1 MPLQKIKWTQWTIA
15 LLLAFPIA
23 IGLIGTLLPAFQYF
37 PPLGQDTLS
46 LDPWHSLFEQ
56 GEFYASLKLTL
67 ITGIGAP
74 ILALWFSLSLL
85 AWGYQ
90 RPFFRKIET
99 LLSPILAIPHAA
111 IAIGLLFLL
120 SPSGWLVRLF
130 SPWLTGFDRPPN
142 WISVQDPY
150 GASLIF
156 ALVIKEMPYLLFV
169 MLGAMKSLQ
178 ASDTIKAC
186 QALGYRR
193 FTLWRK
199 VLIPQLYPIIRLPI
213 FIVIAFS
220 LTVVDL
226 ALIIGP
232 NTPSTLAVTLFRW
245 FNDPDLDRRLMAS
258 AGAVFLMLVI
268 ALVLGG
274 WELAHQIF
282 SQATRPERSNGKR
295 SGLSDNL
302 LRSGVILGLM
312 SLLSGFI
319 ALALLPIWSLAKR
332 WRFPDALP
340 AKWTWDNIDRATPL
354 LIELTSNTLLI
365 ALSATLLACFIAL
378 LMLETLRRSTHYS
391 TNKSSGYNKP
401 HLFDW
406 LIYVPILLPQI
417 GFLFGL
423 HVLLIYLN
431 LNGDLCAIIAL
442 HLMYVL
448 PYVYLTLKG
457 PYLAYEENYLQEAN
471 RLNRQTWRNYVR
483 IKLAMLKPALFTAFA
498 IGFSVSIAQYLPT
511 LIAGEG
517 RYSTLTTE
525 AVARAASG
533 DRKQVGSMALL
544 QAFFP
549 VMIFWMAQYI
559 PPRWTRWRLALKT
572 SLRRINPRRNKKC
585 SA

>member
-1 MPLQKIKWTQWTIA
+1 MPIKHAKWITGIIT
-15 LLLAFPIA
+15 LLLIFPIV
-23 IGLIGTLLPAFQYF
+23 IGLVGTLLPAFAYF
-37 PPLGQDTLS
+37 PPLGEYNLS
-46 LDPWHSLFEQ
+46 FTPWYNLFAQ

-67 ITGIGAP
+67 ITGIAAP
-74 ILALWFSLSLL
+74 LLALWFALSLL

-90 RPFFRKIET
+90 RPFFQKIEA

-142 WISVQDPY
+142 WITVQDPY
-150 GASLIF
+150 GVSLIL
-156 ALVIKEMPYLLFV
+156 ALVVKEMPYLLFV
-169 MLGAMKSLQ
+169 MLATMKS
-178 ASDTIKAC
+178 IKARESLQVG
-186 QALGYRR
+186 QALGYSR

-226 ALIIGP
+226 ALVIGP
-232 NTPSTLAVTLFRW
+232 NTPSTLAVTLLRW
-245 FNDPDLDRRLMAS
+245 FNDPDLSMRLMAS
-258 AGAVFLMLVI
+258 AGAISLMLVI
-268 ALVLGG
+268 VVVLAG
-274 WELAHQIF
+274 WEVAHLLF
-282 SQATRPERSNGKR
+282 SKLTRAERSNGKR
-295 SGLSDNL
+295 FGLTDSL
-302 LRSGVILGLM
+302 LRLGVVLGLLA
-312 SLLSGFI
+312 LLNAFV
-319 ALALLPIWSLAKR
+319 ALALLPIWSLTRR

-340 AKWTWDNIDRATPL
+340 SQWTWDNIDRATPL
-354 LIELTSNTLLI
+354 LIELTSNTLTI
-365 ALSATLLACFIAL
+365 ALIATLLACVISL
-378 LMLETLRRSTHYS
+378 VMLETKRRSHS
-391 TNKSSGYNKP
+391 TDYGKQ
-401 HLFDW
+401 HVFDW

-457 PYLAYEENYLQEAN
+457 PYLAYEEEYLLQAN
-471 RLNRQTWRNYVR
+471 RLNHRPWRNYVLVK
-483 IKLAMLKPALFTAFA
+483 IAMLKPAIFTAFA

-525 AVARAASG
+525 AVAQAASG
-533 DRKQVGSMALL
+533 DRKQVGSMAML

-549 VMIFWMAQYI
+549 IMVFWLAQFI
-559 PPRWTRWRLALKT
+559 PQRWTRWRLVLKNLF
-572 SLRRINPRRNKKC
+572 SRRNKSC
-585 SA
+585 SV

>member
-1 MPLQKIKWTQWTIA
+1 MPLKHAKWITGIIS
-15 LLLAFPIA
+15 LLLVFPIA
-23 IGLIGTLLPAFQYF
+23 IGLIGTLLPTFAYF
-37 PPLGQDTLS
+37 PPLGEYHLS
-46 LDPWHSLFEQ
+46 LSPWRDLFSQ

-67 ITGIGAP
+67 ITGIASP
-74 ILALWFSLSLL
+74 LLALWFALSLL
-85 AWGYQ
+85 TWGYQ
-90 RPFFRKIET
+90 RPFFRKIEA

-142 WISVQDPY
+142 WITVQDPY
-150 GASLIF
+150 GISLIL

-169 MLGAMKSLQ
+169 MLATMKSINARESLR
-178 ASDTIKAC
+178 IG
-186 QALGYRR
+186 QALGYSR

-213 FIVIAFS
+213 FIVVAFS

-226 ALIIGP
+226 ALVIGP
-232 NTPSTLAVTLFRW
+232 NTPSTLAVTLLRW
-245 FNDPDLDRRLMAS
+245 FNDPDLSMRLMAS
-258 AGAVFLMLVI
+258 AGAVTLMLVI
-268 ALVLGG
+268 VAVLAG
-274 WELAHQIF
+274 WELSHLLF
-282 SQATRPERSNGKR
+282 SRLTRAERSNGKR
-295 SGLSDNL
+295 FGFTDNL
-302 LRSGVILGLM
+302 LRIGVVLGLLT
-312 SLLSGFI
+312 LLNAFV
-319 ALALLPIWSLAKR
+319 ALALLPIWSLTKR

-340 AKWTWDNIDRATPL
+340 SQWTWDNIDRAMPL
-354 LIELTSNTLLI
+354 LMELTENTLIIAFIATLMACAISLVMLESKRHNMTTSNTN
-365 ALSATLLACFIAL
+365 
-378 LMLETLRRSTHYS
+378 RSHV
-391 TNKSSGYNKP
+391 
-401 HLFDW
+401 FDW

-457 PYLAYEENYLQEAN
+457 PYLAYNEEYLWQAN
-471 RLNRQTWRNYVR
+471 RLNNRPWRNYLSVK
-483 IKLAMLKPALFTAFA
+483 IAMLKPAIFTAFA

-525 AVARAASG
+525 AVAQAASG
-533 DRKQVGSMALL
+533 DRKQVGSMAML

-549 VMIFWMAQYI
+549 IMVFWLAQFI
-559 PPRWTRWRLALKT
+559 PPRWTKWRLALKKVFSKRNT
-572 SLRRINPRRNKKC
+572 SC
-585 SA
+585 SV

>member
-1 MPLQKIKWTQWTIA
+1 MPLKHIKWITGFITA
-15 LLLAFPIA
+15 LLILPIA
-23 IGLIGTLLPAFQYF
+23 IGLVGTLLPAFHYF
-37 PPLGQDTLS
+37 PPLGEYGFS
-46 LDPWHSLFEQ
+46 VSPWINVFSQ
-56 GEFYASLKLTL
+56 GEFYAGLKLTL

-74 ILALWFSLSLL
+74 ILALWLALSLL

-90 RPFFRKIET
+90 RPFFKKIEA

-130 SPWLTGFDRPPN
+130 SPWLTGFERPPN
-142 WISVQDPY
+142 WITVQDPY

-156 ALVIKEMPYLLFV
+156 ALIIKEMPYLLFV
-169 MLGAMKSLQ
+169 MLAAMKSIQ
-178 ASDTIKAC
+178 ARESIHAC
-186 QALGYRR
+186 QALGYSR

-213 FIVIAFS
+213 FIVVAFS

-226 ALIIGP
+226 ALVIGP

-245 FNDPDLDRRLMAS
+245 FNDPDLTMRYTAS
-258 AGAVFLMLVI
+258 AGAI
-268 ALVLGG
+268 ALMITIAMVLGG
-274 WELAHQIF
+274 WELAHRAF
-282 SQATRPERSNGKR
+282 SAATRCERSNGKR
-295 SGLSDNL
+295 RGASDTLLGAGIIIGLITLVSA
-302 LRSGVILGLM
+302 
-312 SLLSGFI
+312 FT
-319 ALALLPIWSLAKR
+319 ALILLPFWSLAKR
-332 WRFPDALP
+332 WRFPDTLP
-340 AKWTWDNIDRATPL
+340 SQWTWVNIERAAPL
-354 LIELTSNTLLI
+354 LMELSANTLII
-365 ALSATLLACFIAL
+365 ALFATVIACGISL
-378 LMLETLRRSTHYS
+378 LMLETKRHQQKSS
-391 TNKSSGYNKP
+391 TN
-401 HLFDW
+401 HEQQHAFDW

-457 PYLAYEENYLQEAN
+457 PYLAYNEDYLLQAN
-471 RLNRQTWRNYVR
+471 RLNHRPWRHYISV
-483 IKLAMLKPALFTAFA
+483 KLAMLKPALFTAFA
-498 IGFSVSIAQYLPT
+498 MGFSVSIAQYLPT

-525 AVARAASG
+525 AVAQAASG
-533 DRKQVGSMALL
+533 DRKQVGSMAML
-544 QAFFP
+544 QALFP
-549 VMIFWMAQYI
+549 VMVFWLAQII
-559 PPRWTRWRLALKT
+559 PSRWTTWRLATKKRIIKAFTKKDKT
-572 SLRRINPRRNKKC
+572 C

>member
-1 MPLQKIKWTQWTIA
+1 MPLKHAKWITGIIS
-15 LLLAFPIA
+15 LLLVLPIA
-23 IGLIGTLLPAFQYF
+23 IGLIGTLLPAFAYF
-37 PPLGQDTLS
+37 PPLGEYDLS
-46 LDPWHSLFEQ
+46 LSPWRDLFSQ
-56 GEFYASLKLTL
+56 GEFYASLTLTL
-67 ITGIGAP
+67 ITGIAAP
-74 ILALWFSLSLL
+74 LLALWFALSLL

-90 RPFFRKIET
+90 RPFFRKIEA

-120 SPSGWLVRLF
+120 SPSGWLVRIF

-142 WISVQDPY
+142 WITVQDPY
-150 GASLIF
+150 GMSLIL
-156 ALVIKEMPYLLFV
+156 ALVVKEMPYLLFV
-169 MLGAMKSLQ
+169 MLATMKS
-178 ASDTIKAC
+178 IKAQESLQVG
-186 QALGYRR
+186 QALGYSR

-226 ALIIGP
+226 ALVIGP
-232 NTPSTLAVTLFRW
+232 NTPSTLAVTLLRW
-245 FNDPDLDRRLMAS
+245 FNDPDLSMRLMAS
-258 AGAVFLMLVI
+258 AGAVTLMLVI
-268 ALVLGG
+268 VVVLAGG
-274 WELAHQIF
+274 ELSHLLF
-282 SQATRPERSNGKR
+282 SRLTRAERSNGKR
-295 SGLSDNL
+295 FGLTDSVLRLGVVLGIFAL
-302 LRSGVILGLM
+302 LNAFV
-312 SLLSGFI
+312 
-319 ALALLPIWSLAKR
+319 ALALLPIWSLTRR

-340 AKWTWDNIDRATPL
+340 SQWTWDNIDRATPL
-354 LIELTSNTLLI
+354 LMELTSNTLTI
-365 ALSATLLACFIAL
+365 ALVATLMACVISL
-378 LMLETLRRSTHYS
+378 VMLETKRHSHS
-391 TNKSSGYNKP
+391 ADHGKQ
-401 HLFDW
+401 HVFDW

-457 PYLAYEENYLQEAN
+457 PYLAYNEEYLWQAN
-471 RLNRQTWRNYVR
+471 RLNNRPWRNYLSVK
-483 IKLAMLKPALFTAFA
+483 IAMLKPAIFTAFA

-525 AVARAASG
+525 AVAQAASG
-533 DRKQVGSMALL
+533 DRKQVGSMAML

-549 VMIFWMAQYI
+549 IMVFWLAQFI
-559 PPRWTRWRLALKT
+559 PPRWTKWRLALKKVFSKRNT
-572 SLRRINPRRNKKC
+572 SC
-585 SA
+585 SV

>member
-1 MPLQKIKWTQWTIA
+1 MPLKHAKWITGIIT
-15 LLLAFPIA
+15 LLLIFPIV
-23 IGLIGTLLPAFQYF
+23 IGLVGTLLPAFAYF
-37 PPLGQDTLS
+37 PPLGEYSIS
-46 LDPWHSLFEQ
+46 LVPWRDLFAQ

-67 ITGIGAP
+67 ITGIAAP
-74 ILALWFSLSLL
+74 LFALWFALSLL

-90 RPFFRKIET
+90 RPFFSKVEAA
-99 LLSPILAIPHAA
+99 LSPILAIPHAA

-120 SPSGWLVRLF
+120 SPSGWLIRLF

-142 WISVQDPY
+142 WITVQDPY
-150 GASLIF
+150 GVSLIL

-169 MLGAMKSLQ
+169 MLATMRSIKARESLQ
-178 ASDTIKAC
+178 VG
-186 QALGYRR
+186 QALGYSR

-213 FIVIAFS
+213 FIVVAFS

-226 ALIIGP
+226 ALVIGP
-232 NTPSTLAVTLFRW
+232 NTPSTLAVTLLRW
-245 FNDPDLDRRLMAS
+245 FNDPDLSMRLMAS
-258 AGAVFLMLVI
+258 AGAISLMLIIV
-268 ALVLGG
+268 AVLAG
-274 WELAHQIF
+274 WELAHLLF
-282 SQATRPERSNGKR
+282 SKLTRAERSNGKR
-295 SGLSDNL
+295 FGLTDNL
-302 LRSGVILGLM
+302 LRLGVVLGLLA
-312 SLLSGFI
+312 LLNAFV
-319 ALALLPIWSLAKR
+319 ALALLPIWSLARR

-340 AKWTWDNIDRATPL
+340 SQWTWDNIDRATPL
-354 LIELTSNTLLI
+354 LIELTSNTLAI
-365 ALSATLLACFIAL
+365 ALIATLLACVISL
-378 LMLETLRRSTHYS
+378 VMLETKRRSHFTDYGKQHV
-391 TNKSSGYNKP
+391 
-401 HLFDW
+401 FDW

-457 PYLAYEENYLQEAN
+457 PYLAYEEEYLLQAN
-471 RLNRQTWRNYVR
+471 RLNHRPWRNYVLVK
-483 IKLAMLKPALFTAFA
+483 IAMLKPAIFTAFA

-525 AVARAASG
+525 AVAQAASG
-533 DRKQVGSMALL
+533 DRKQVGSMAML

-549 VMIFWMAQYI
+549 IMVFWLAQFI
-559 PPRWTRWRLALKT
+559 PQRWTRWRLVLKNLF
-572 SLRRINPRRNKKC
+572 SRRNKSC
-585 SA
+585 SV

>member
-1 MPLQKIKWTQWTIA
+1 MPLKHAKWITGIIS
-15 LLLAFPIA
+15 LLLVFPIA
-23 IGLIGTLLPAFQYF
+23 IGLIGTLLPAFAYF
-37 PPLGQDTLS
+37 PPLGEYDLS
-46 LDPWHSLFEQ
+46 FSPWRDLFTQ

-67 ITGIGAP
+67 VTGIAAP
-74 ILALWFSLSLL
+74 LLALWFALSLL

-90 RPFFRKIET
+90 RPFFRKVEA

-120 SPSGWLVRLF
+120 SPSGWLVRMF

-142 WISVQDPY
+142 WITVQDPY
-150 GASLIF
+150 GVSLIL

-169 MLGAMKSLQ
+169 MLATMKS
-178 ASDTIKAC
+178 IKARESLQVG
-186 QALGYRR
+186 QALGYSR

-226 ALIIGP
+226 ALVIGP
-232 NTPSTLAVTLFRW
+232 NTPSTLAVTLLRW
-245 FNDPDLDRRLMAS
+245 FNDPDLSMRLMAS
-258 AGAVFLMLVI
+258 AGAVTLMLVI
-268 ALVLGG
+268 VVVLAG
-274 WELAHQIF
+274 WELSHLLF
-282 SQATRPERSNGKR
+282 SRLTRAERSNGKR
-295 SGLSDNL
+295 FGLTDSVLKLGFFLGMFAL
-302 LRSGVILGLM
+302 LNAFV
-312 SLLSGFI
+312 
-319 ALALLPIWSLAKR
+319 ALALLPIWSLTRR

-340 AKWTWDNIDRATPL
+340 SQWTWDNIDRATPL
-354 LIELTSNTLLI
+354 LMELTSNTLTI
-365 ALSATLLACFIAL
+365 ALVATLMACTISL
-378 LMLETLRRSTHYS
+378 VMLETKRHNT
-391 TNKSSGYNKP
+391 TGANSSKP
-401 HLFDW
+401 HVFDW

-423 HVLLIYLN
+423 HVLLIYSN

-457 PYLAYEENYLQEAN
+457 PYLAYEEEYLLQAN
-471 RLNRQTWRNYVR
+471 RLNHCPWRNYFLVK
-483 IKLAMLKPALFTAFA
+483 IAMLKPAILTAFA

-525 AVARAASG
+525 AVAQAASG
-533 DRKQVGSMALL
+533 DRKQVGSMAML

-549 VMIFWMAQYI
+549 IMVFWLAQFI
-559 PPRWTRWRLALKT
+559 PPRWTRWRLVLKNLF
-572 SLRRINPRRNKKC
+572 SRRNTSC
-585 SA
+585 SV

>member
-1 MPLQKIKWTQWTIA
+1 MPLKHAKWITGIIS
-15 LLLAFPIA
+15 LLLVLPIA
-23 IGLIGTLLPAFQYF
+23 IGLIGTLLPAFAYF
-37 PPLGQDTLS
+37 PPLSEYDLS
-46 LDPWHSLFEQ
+46 LSPWRDLFSQ

-67 ITGIGAP
+67 ITGIAAP
-74 ILALWFSLSLL
+74 LLALWFALSLL

-90 RPFFRKIET
+90 RPFFRKIEA

-120 SPSGWLVRLF
+120 SPSGWLVRIF

-142 WISVQDPY
+142 WITVQDPY
-150 GASLIF
+150 GMSLIL
-156 ALVIKEMPYLLFV
+156 ALVVKEMPYLLFI
-169 MLGAMKSLQ
+169 MLATMKS
-178 ASDTIKAC
+178 IKAQESLQVG
-186 QALGYRR
+186 QALGYSR

-226 ALIIGP
+226 ALVIGP
-232 NTPSTLAVTLFRW
+232 NTPSTLAVTLLRW
-245 FNDPDLDRRLMAS
+245 FNDPDLSMRLMAS
-258 AGAVFLMLVI
+258 AGAVTLMLVI
-268 ALVLGG
+268 VVVLAG
-274 WELAHQIF
+274 WELSHLLF
-282 SQATRPERSNGKR
+282 SRLTRAERSNGKR
-295 SGLSDNL
+295 FGLTDSVLRLGVVLGIFAL
-302 LRSGVILGLM
+302 LNALV
-312 SLLSGFI
+312 
-319 ALALLPIWSLAKR
+319 ALALLPIWSLTRR

-340 AKWTWDNIDRATPL
+340 SQWTWDNIDRATPL
-354 LIELTSNTLLI
+354 LMELTSNTLTI
-365 ALSATLLACFIAL
+365 ALVATLMACVISL
-378 LMLETLRRSTHYS
+378 VMLETKRHSHS
-391 TNKSSGYNKP
+391 ADHGKQ
-401 HLFDW
+401 HVFDW

-457 PYLAYEENYLQEAN
+457 PYLAYNEEYLWQAN
-471 RLNRQTWRNYVR
+471 RLNNRPWRNYLSVK
-483 IKLAMLKPALFTAFA
+483 IAMLKPAIFTAFA

-525 AVARAASG
+525 AVAQAASG
-533 DRKQVGSMALL
+533 DRKQVGSMAML

-549 VMIFWMAQYI
+549 IMVFWLAQFI
-559 PPRWTRWRLALKT
+559 PPRWTKWRLALKKVFSKRNT
-572 SLRRINPRRNKKC
+572 SC
-585 SA
+585 SV

>member
-1 MPLQKIKWTQWTIA
+1 MPLKHAKWITGIIS
-15 LLLAFPIA
+15 LLLVLPIA
-23 IGLIGTLLPAFQYF
+23 IGLIGTLLPAFAYF
-37 PPLGQDTLS
+37 PPLGEYDLS
-46 LDPWHSLFEQ
+46 LSPWRDLFSQ
-56 GEFYASLKLTL
+56 GEFYASVKLTL
-67 ITGIGAP
+67 ITGIAAP
-74 ILALWFSLSLL
+74 LLALWFALSLL

-90 RPFFRKIET
+90 RPFFRKIEA

-120 SPSGWLVRLF
+120 SPSGWLVRIF

-142 WISVQDPY
+142 WITVQDPY
-150 GASLIF
+150 GMSLIL
-156 ALVIKEMPYLLFV
+156 ALVVKEMPYLLFV
-169 MLGAMKSLQ
+169 MLATMKS
-178 ASDTIKAC
+178 IKAQESLQVG
-186 QALGYRR
+186 QALGYSR

-226 ALIIGP
+226 ALVIGP
-232 NTPSTLAVTLFRW
+232 NTPSTLAVTLLRW
-245 FNDPDLDRRLMAS
+245 FNDPDLSMRLMAS
-258 AGAVFLMLVI
+258 AGAVTLMLVI
-268 ALVLGG
+268 VVVLAG
-274 WELAHQIF
+274 WELSHLLF
-282 SQATRPERSNGKR
+282 SRLTRAERSNGKR
-295 SGLSDNL
+295 FGLTDSVLRLGVVLGIFAL
-302 LRSGVILGLM
+302 LNAFV
-312 SLLSGFI
+312 
-319 ALALLPIWSLAKR
+319 ALALLPIWSLTRR

-340 AKWTWDNIDRATPL
+340 SQWTWDNIDRATPL
-354 LIELTSNTLLI
+354 LMELTSNTLTI
-365 ALSATLLACFIAL
+365 ALVATLMACVISL
-378 LMLETLRRSTHYS
+378 VMLETKRHSHS
-391 TNKSSGYNKP
+391 ADHGKQQV
-401 HLFDW
+401 FDW

-457 PYLAYEENYLQEAN
+457 PYLAYNEEYLWQAN
-471 RLNRQTWRNYVR
+471 RLNNRPWRNYLSVK
-483 IKLAMLKPALFTAFA
+483 IAMLKPAIFTAFA

-525 AVARAASG
+525 AVAQAASG
-533 DRKQVGSMALL
+533 DRKQVGSMAML

-549 VMIFWMAQYI
+549 IMVFWLAQFI
-559 PPRWTRWRLALKT
+559 PPRWTKWRLALKKVFSKRNT
-572 SLRRINPRRNKKC
+572 SC
-585 SA
+585 SV

>member
-1 MPLQKIKWTQWTIA
+1 MPLKHTTLITWLMA
-15 LLLAFPIA
+15 LLLILPIA
-23 IGLIGTLLPAFQYF
+23 VGLIGTLLPAFQYF
-37 PPLGQDTLS
+37 PPLGEHRMAFT
-46 LDPWHSLFEQ
+46 PWQNLFAQ

-67 ITGIGAP
+67 ITGIVAP
-74 ILALWFSLSLL
+74 VIALWLALSLL
-85 AWGYQ
+85 AWGYE
-90 RPFFRKIET
+90 RAFFKKFEA
-99 LLSPILAIPHAA
+99 LLSPLLAIPHAA

-150 GASLIF
+150 GLSLIF

-169 MLGAMKSLQ
+169 MLATMKSIQARESLQ
-178 ASDTIKAC
+178 VC
-186 QALGYRR
+186 QSLGYSRY
-193 FTLWRK
+193 TAWRK
-199 VLIPQLYPIIRLPI
+199 VLIPQLYPLIRLPI
-213 FIVIAFS
+213 FIVITFS

-226 ALIIGP
+226 ALVIGP

-245 FNDPDLDRRLMAS
+245 FNDPDLSMRFMAS
-258 AGAVFLMLVI
+258 AGAVFLMLSI

-274 WELAHQIF
+274 WEMAHYLLSKI
-282 SQATRPERSNGKR
+282 TRTERSNGKR
-295 SGLSDNL
+295 HGLTDAVL
-302 LRSGVILGLM
+302 AVGRILGLVT
-312 SLLSGFI
+312 LLSGFV
-319 ALALLPIWSLAKR
+319 ALLLLPVWSLAKR

-340 AKWTWDNIDRATPL
+340 SQWTFDNLERAAPL
-354 LIELTSNTLLI
+354 LITLTSNTLII
-365 ALSATLLACFIAL
+365 ALSATLIACLVSL
-378 LMLETLRRSTHYS
+378 LMLETKRLIAKG
-391 TNKSSGYNKP
+391 TNQRNNTRAQ
-401 HLFDW
+401 HHAFDW

-423 HVLLIYLN
+423 HVLLIYLD
-431 LNGDLCAIIAL
+431 LNGALSAIIAL

-457 PYLAYEENYLQEAN
+457 PYLAYEEEYLRQAN
-471 RLNRQTWRNYVR
+471 RLNHKPWRNYVL
-483 IKLAMLKPALFTAFA
+483 IKLAMLKPAIFTAFA

-525 AVARAASG
+525 AVTQAASG

-544 QAFFP
+544 QAAFP
-549 VMIFWMAQYI
+549 ILVFWLALTL
-559 PPRWTRWRLALKT
+559 PPRWTKWRLAMKMTLKRKT
-572 SLRRINPRRNKKC
+572 KC

>member
-1 MPLQKIKWTQWTIA
+1 MPLKHAKWITGIIS
-15 LLLAFPIA
+15 LLLVLPIA
-23 IGLIGTLLPAFQYF
+23 IGLIGTLLPAFAYF
-37 PPLGQDTLS
+37 PPLGEYDLS
-46 LDPWHSLFEQ
+46 LSPWRDLFSQ
-56 GEFYASLKLTL
+56 GEFYASVKLTL
-67 ITGIGAP
+67 ITGIAAP
-74 ILALWFSLSLL
+74 LLALWFALSLL

-90 RPFFRKIET
+90 RPFFRKIEA

-120 SPSGWLVRLF
+120 SPSGWLVRIF

-142 WISVQDPY
+142 WITVQDPY
-150 GASLIF
+150 GMSLIL
-156 ALVIKEMPYLLFV
+156 ALVVKEMPYLLFV
-169 MLGAMKSLQ
+169 MLATMKS
-178 ASDTIKAC
+178 IKAQESLQVG
-186 QALGYRR
+186 QALGYSR

-226 ALIIGP
+226 ALVIGP
-232 NTPSTLAVTLFRW
+232 NTPSTLAVTLLRW
-245 FNDPDLDRRLMAS
+245 FNDPDLSMRLMAS
-258 AGAVFLMLVI
+258 AGAVTLMLVI
-268 ALVLGG
+268 VVVLAG
-274 WELAHQIF
+274 WELSHLLF
-282 SQATRPERSNGKR
+282 SRLTRAERSNGKR
-295 SGLSDNL
+295 FGLTDSVLRLGVVLGIFAL
-302 LRSGVILGLM
+302 LNALV
-312 SLLSGFI
+312 
-319 ALALLPIWSLAKR
+319 ALALLPIWSLTRR

-340 AKWTWDNIDRATPL
+340 SQWTWDNIDRATPL
-354 LIELTSNTLLI
+354 LMELTSNTLTI
-365 ALSATLLACFIAL
+365 ALVATLMACVISL
-378 LMLETLRRSTHYS
+378 VMLETKRHSHS
-391 TNKSSGYNKP
+391 ADHGKQ
-401 HLFDW
+401 HVFDW

-457 PYLAYEENYLQEAN
+457 PYLAYNEEYLWQAN
-471 RLNRQTWRNYVR
+471 RLNNRPWRNYLSVK
-483 IKLAMLKPALFTAFA
+483 IAMLKPAIFTAFA

-525 AVARAASG
+525 AVAQAASG
-533 DRKQVGSMALL
+533 DRKQVGSMAML

-549 VMIFWMAQYI
+549 IMVFWLAQFI
-559 PPRWTRWRLALKT
+559 PPRWTKWRLALKKVFSKRNT
-572 SLRRINPRRNKKC
+572 SC
-585 SA
+585 SV

>member
-1 MPLQKIKWTQWTIA
+1 MPLKHAKWITGIIS
-15 LLLAFPIA
+15 LLLVFPIA
-23 IGLIGTLLPAFQYF
+23 IGLIGTLLPAFAYF
-37 PPLGQDTLS
+37 PPLGEYNLS
-46 LDPWHSLFEQ
+46 FSPWRDLFTQ

-67 ITGIGAP
+67 ITGIAAP
-74 ILALWFSLSLL
+74 LLSLWFALSLL

-90 RPFFRKIET
+90 RPFFRKVEA

-142 WISVQDPY
+142 WITVQDPY
-150 GASLIF
+150 GVSLIL

-169 MLGAMKSLQ
+169 MLATMKS
-178 ASDTIKAC
+178 IKARESLQVG
-186 QALGYRR
+186 QALGYSR

-220 LTVVDL
+220 LTVIDL
-226 ALIIGP
+226 ALVIGP
-232 NTPSTLAVTLFRW
+232 NTPSTLAVTLLRW
-245 FNDPDLDRRLMAS
+245 FNAPDLSMRLMAS
-258 AGAVFLMLVI
+258 AGAVTLMLVI
-268 ALVLGG
+268 VVVLAG
-274 WELAHQIF
+274 WELSHLLF
-282 SQATRPERSNGKR
+282 SRLTRAERSNGKR
-295 SGLSDNL
+295 FGLTDSV
-302 LRSGVILGLM
+302 LRLGVALGLFA
-312 SLLSGFI
+312 LLNAFV
-319 ALALLPIWSLAKR
+319 ALALLPLWSLTRR

-340 AKWTWDNIDRATPL
+340 SQWTWDNIERATPL
-354 LIELTSNTLLI
+354 LMELTSNTLTI
-365 ALSATLLACFIAL
+365 ALVATLMACAISL
-378 LMLETLRRSTHYS
+378 VMLETKRHNT
-391 TNKSSGYNKP
+391 TGANSSKP
-401 HLFDW
+401 HVFDW

-423 HVLLIYLN
+423 HVLLIYSN

-457 PYLAYEENYLQEAN
+457 PYLAYEEEYLLQAN
-471 RLNRQTWRNYVR
+471 RLNHRPWRNYFLVK
-483 IKLAMLKPALFTAFA
+483 IAMLKPAILTAFA

-525 AVARAASG
+525 AVAQAASG
-533 DRKQVGSMALL
+533 DRKQVGSMAML
-544 QAFFP
+544 QALFP
-549 VMIFWMAQYI
+549 IMVFWLAQYI
-559 PPRWTRWRLALKT
+559 PLRWTRWRLVLKNLF
-572 SLRRINPRRNKKC
+572 SRRNT
-585 SA
+585 

>member
-1 MPLQKIKWTQWTIA
+1 MQLKHAKWITGIIT
-15 LLLAFPIA
+15 LLLIFPIV
-23 IGLIGTLLPAFQYF
+23 IGLVGTLLPAFAYF
-37 PPLGQDTLS
+37 PPLGEYSIS
-46 LDPWHSLFEQ
+46 LVPWRDLFAQ

-67 ITGIGAP
+67 ITGIAAS
-74 ILALWFSLSLL
+74 LFALWFALSLL

-90 RPFFRKIET
+90 RPFFSKVEAA
-99 LLSPILAIPHAA
+99 LSPILAIPHAA

-142 WISVQDPY
+142 WITVQDPF
-150 GASLIF
+150 GISLIL

-169 MLGAMKSLQ
+169 MLATMKS
-178 ASDTIKAC
+178 IKARESLQVG
-186 QALGYRR
+186 QALGYSR

-213 FIVIAFS
+213 FILVAFS

-226 ALIIGP
+226 ALVIGP
-232 NTPSTLAVTLFRW
+232 NTPSTLAVTLLRW
-245 FNDPDLDRRLMAS
+245 FNDPDLSMRLMAS
-258 AGAVFLMLVI
+258 AGAISLMLIIVV
-268 ALVLGG
+268 VLAG
-274 WELAHQIF
+274 WELAHLLF
-282 SQATRPERSNGKR
+282 SKLTRAERSNGKR
-295 SGLSDNL
+295 FGLTDSL
-302 LRSGVILGLM
+302 LRLGVFLGLLA
-312 SLLSGFI
+312 LLNAFV
-319 ALALLPIWSLAKR
+319 ALALLPIWSLARR

-340 AKWTWDNIDRATPL
+340 SQWTWENIERATPL
-354 LIELTSNTLLI
+354 LIELTSNTLTI
-365 ALSATLLACFIAL
+365 ALITTLMACVISL
-378 LMLETLRRSTHYS
+378 VMLETKRHDMARSTNIS
-391 TNKSSGYNKP
+391 KP

-457 PYLAYEENYLQEAN
+457 PYLAYEEEYLLQAN
-471 RLNRQTWRNYVR
+471 RLNYRPWYNYVLVK
-483 IKLAMLKPALFTAFA
+483 IAMLKPAVFTAFA

-525 AVARAASG
+525 AVAQAASG
-533 DRKQVGSMALL
+533 DRKQVGSMAML

-549 VMIFWMAQYI
+549 IMVFWLAQLI
-559 PPRWTRWRLALKT
+559 PPRWTKWRF
-572 SLRRINPRRNKKC
+572 RFKKAFNIGLIEKDKMC
-585 SA
+585 

>member
-1 MPLQKIKWTQWTIA
+1 MPLKHAKWITRIIT
-15 LLLAFPIA
+15 LLLIFPIV
-23 IGLIGTLLPAFQYF
+23 IGLVGTLLPAFAYF
-37 PPLGQDTLS
+37 PPLGEYSIS
-46 LDPWHSLFEQ
+46 LVPWRDLFAQ

-67 ITGIGAP
+67 ITGIAAP
-74 ILALWFSLSLL
+74 LFALWFALSLL

-90 RPFFRKIET
+90 RPFLSKVEAA
-99 LLSPILAIPHAA
+99 LSPILAIPHAA

-120 SPSGWLVRLF
+120 SPSGWLIRLF

-142 WISVQDPY
+142 WITVQDPY
-150 GASLIF
+150 GVSLIL

-169 MLGAMKSLQ
+169 MLATMRSIKARESLQ
-178 ASDTIKAC
+178 VG
-186 QALGYRR
+186 QALGYSR

-213 FIVIAFS
+213 FIVITFS

-226 ALIIGP
+226 ALVIGP
-232 NTPSTLAVTLFRW
+232 NTPSTLAVTLLRW
-245 FNDPDLDRRLMAS
+245 FNDPDLSMRLMAS
-258 AGAVFLMLVI
+258 AGAISLMLIIV
-268 ALVLGG
+268 AVLAG
-274 WELAHQIF
+274 WELAHLSF
-282 SQATRPERSNGKR
+282 SKLSRAERSNGKR
-295 SGLSDNL
+295 FGLTDSL
-302 LRSGVILGLM
+302 LRLGVVLGLLA
-312 SLLSGFI
+312 LLNAFV
-319 ALALLPIWSLAKR
+319 ALALLPIWSLARR

-340 AKWTWDNIDRATPL
+340 SQWTWDNIDRATPL
-354 LIELTSNTLLI
+354 LIELTLNTLTI
-365 ALSATLLACFIAL
+365 ALIATLLACVISL
-378 LMLETLRRSTHYS
+378 VMLETKRRSHFTDYGKQHV
-391 TNKSSGYNKP
+391 
-401 HLFDW
+401 FDW

-457 PYLAYEENYLQEAN
+457 PYLAYEEEYLLQAN
-471 RLNRQTWRNYVR
+471 RLNHRPWRNYVLVK
-483 IKLAMLKPALFTAFA
+483 IAMLKPAIFTAIA

-525 AVARAASG
+525 AVAQAASG
-533 DRKQVGSMALL
+533 DRKQVGSMAML

-549 VMIFWMAQYI
+549 IMVFWLAQFI
-559 PPRWTRWRLALKT
+559 PQRWTRWRLVLKNLF
-572 SLRRINPRRNKKC
+572 SRRNKSC
-585 SA
+585 SV

>member
-1 MPLQKIKWTQWTIA
+1 MPLKHAKWITGIIS
-15 LLLAFPIA
+15 LLLVFA
-23 IGLIGTLLPAFQYF
+23 IGLIGTLLPAFAYF
-37 PPLGQDTLS
+37 PPLGEYDLS
-46 LDPWHSLFEQ
+46 LSPWRDLFTQ

-67 ITGIGAP
+67 ITGIAAP
-74 ILALWFSLSLL
+74 LLALWFALSLL

-90 RPFFRKIET
+90 RPFFRKVEA

-142 WISVQDPY
+142 WITVQDPY
-150 GASLIF
+150 GVSLIL

-169 MLGAMKSLQ
+169 MLATMKS
-178 ASDTIKAC
+178 IKARESLQVG
-186 QALGYRR
+186 QALGYSR

-226 ALIIGP
+226 ALVIGP
-232 NTPSTLAVTLFRW
+232 NTPSTLAVTLLRW
-245 FNDPDLDRRLMAS
+245 FNDPDLSMRLMAS
-258 AGAVFLMLVI
+258 AGAVTLMLVI
-268 ALVLGG
+268 VVVLAG
-274 WELAHQIF
+274 WELSHLLF
-282 SQATRPERSNGKR
+282 SRLTRAERSNGKR
-295 SGLSDNL
+295 FGLTDSV
-302 LRSGVILGLM
+302 LRLGVVLGLLA
-312 SLLSGFI
+312 LLNAFV
-319 ALALLPIWSLAKR
+319 ALALLPIWSLTRR

-340 AKWTWDNIDRATPL
+340 SQWTWDNIERATPL
-354 LIELTSNTLLI
+354 LMELTSNTLTI
-365 ALSATLLACFIAL
+365 ALVATLMACAISL
-378 LMLETLRRSTHYS
+378 VMLETKRHNMTAS
-391 TNKSSGYNKP
+391 NSSKP
-401 HLFDW
+401 HVFDW

-457 PYLAYEENYLQEAN
+457 PYLAYEEEYLLQAN
-471 RLNRQTWRNYVR
+471 RLNHRPWRNYVLVK
-483 IKLAMLKPALFTAFA
+483 IAMLKPAILTAFA

-525 AVARAASG
+525 AVAQAASG
-533 DRKQVGSMALL
+533 DRKQVGSMAML

-549 VMIFWMAQYI
+549 IMVFWLAQFI
-559 PPRWTRWRLALKT
+559 PPRWTRWRLVLKNLF
-572 SLRRINPRRNKKC
+572 SRRNTEC
-585 SA
+585 SV

>member
-1 MPLQKIKWTQWTIA
+1 MPLKHAKWITGIIS
-15 LLLAFPIA
+15 LLLVFPIA
-23 IGLIGTLLPAFQYF
+23 IGLIGTLLPAFAYF
-37 PPLGQDTLS
+37 PPLGEYDLS
-46 LDPWHSLFEQ
+46 ISPWRDLFTQ

-67 ITGIGAP
+67 VTGIAAP
-74 ILALWFSLSLL
+74 LLALWFALSLL

-90 RPFFRKIET
+90 RPFFRKVEA

-142 WISVQDPY
+142 WITVQDPY
-150 GASLIF
+150 GVSLIL
-156 ALVIKEMPYLLFV
+156 ALVIKEMPYLLFI
-169 MLGAMKSLQ
+169 MLATMKGIKARESLQ
-178 ASDTIKAC
+178 VG
-186 QALGYRR
+186 QALGYSR

-226 ALIIGP
+226 ALVIGP
-232 NTPSTLAVTLFRW
+232 NTPSTLAVTLLRW
-245 FNDPDLDRRLMAS
+245 FNDPDLSMRLMAS
-258 AGAVFLMLVI
+258 AGAVTLMLVI
-268 ALVLGG
+268 FAVLAG
-274 WELAHQIF
+274 WEVSHLLF
-282 SQATRPERSNGKR
+282 SRLTRTERSNGKR
-295 SGLSDNL
+295 FGLTDSV
-302 LRSGVILGLM
+302 LRLGVVLGLFA
-312 SLLSGFI
+312 LLNAFV
-319 ALALLPIWSLAKR
+319 ALALLPIWSLTRR

-340 AKWTWDNIDRATPL
+340 SQWTWDNIDRATPL
-354 LIELTSNTLLI
+354 LMELTSNTLTI
-365 ALSATLLACFIAL
+365 ALVATLLACAISL
-378 LMLETLRRSTHYS
+378 VMLETKRHNMTGA
-391 TNKSSGYNKP
+391 NSSKP
-401 HLFDW
+401 HVFDW

-423 HVLLIYLN
+423 HVLLIYSN

-457 PYLAYEENYLQEAN
+457 PYLAYEEEYLLQAN
-471 RLNRQTWRNYVR
+471 RLNHCPWRNYFLVK
-483 IKLAMLKPALFTAFA
+483 IAMLKPAILTAFA

-525 AVARAASG
+525 AVAQAASG
-533 DRKQVGSMALL
+533 DRKQVGSMAML

-549 VMIFWMAQYI
+549 IMVFWLAQFI
-559 PPRWTRWRLALKT
+559 PPRWTRWRLVLKNLFSKRNT
-572 SLRRINPRRNKKC
+572 SC
-585 SA
+585 SV

>member
-1 MPLQKIKWTQWTIA
+1 MPLKHAKWITGIIT
-15 LLLAFPIA
+15 LLLIFPIV
-23 IGLIGTLLPAFQYF
+23 IGLVGTLLPAFAYF
-37 PPLGQDTLS
+37 PPLGEYSIS
-46 LDPWHSLFEQ
+46 LVPWRDLFAQ

-67 ITGIGAP
+67 ITGIAAP
-74 ILALWFSLSLL
+74 LFALWFALSLL

-90 RPFFRKIET
+90 RPFFSKVEAA
-99 LLSPILAIPHAA
+99 LSPILAIPHAA

-120 SPSGWLVRLF
+120 SPSGWLIRLF

-142 WISVQDPY
+142 WITVQDPY
-150 GASLIF
+150 GVSLIL

-169 MLGAMKSLQ
+169 MLATMRSIKARESLQ
-178 ASDTIKAC
+178 VG
-186 QALGYRR
+186 QALGYSR

-226 ALIIGP
+226 ALVIGP
-232 NTPSTLAVTLFRW
+232 NTPSTLAVTLLRW
-245 FNDPDLDRRLMAS
+245 FNDPDLSMRLMAS
-258 AGAVFLMLVI
+258 AGAISLMLIIV
-268 ALVLGG
+268 AVLAG
-274 WELAHQIF
+274 WELAHLLF
-282 SQATRPERSNGKR
+282 SKLTRAERSNGKR
-295 SGLSDNL
+295 FGLTDNL
-302 LRSGVILGLM
+302 LRLGVVLGLLA
-312 SLLSGFI
+312 LLNAFV
-319 ALALLPIWSLAKR
+319 ALALLPIWSLARR

-340 AKWTWDNIDRATPL
+340 SQWTWDNIDRATPL
-354 LIELTSNTLLI
+354 LIELTSNTLAI
-365 ALSATLLACFIAL
+365 ALIATLLACVISL
-378 LMLETLRRSTHYS
+378 VMLETKRRSHFTDYGKQHV
-391 TNKSSGYNKP
+391 
-401 HLFDW
+401 FDW

-457 PYLAYEENYLQEAN
+457 PYLAYEEEYLLQAN
-471 RLNRQTWRNYVR
+471 RLNHRPWRNYVLVK
-483 IKLAMLKPALFTAFA
+483 IAMLKPAIFTAFA

-525 AVARAASG
+525 AVAQAASG
-533 DRKQVGSMALL
+533 DRKQVGSMAML

-549 VMIFWMAQYI
+549 IMVFWLAQFI
-559 PPRWTRWRLALKT
+559 PPRWTRWRLVLKNLF
-572 SLRRINPRRNKKC
+572 SRRNKSC
-585 SA
+585 SV

>member
-1 MPLQKIKWTQWTIA
+1 MPLKHAKWITGIIS
-15 LLLAFPIA
+15 LLLVFPIA
-23 IGLIGTLLPAFQYF
+23 IGLIGTLLPAFAYF
-37 PPLGQDTLS
+37 PPLGEYNLS
-46 LDPWHSLFEQ
+46 FTPWYNLFAQ

-67 ITGIGAP
+67 VTGIAAP
-74 ILALWFSLSLL
+74 LLALWFALSLL

-90 RPFFRKIET
+90 RPFFRKIEA

-120 SPSGWLVRLF
+120 SPSGWLVRMF

-142 WISVQDPY
+142 WITVQDPY
-150 GASLIF
+150 GVSLIL

-169 MLGAMKSLQ
+169 MLATMKS
-178 ASDTIKAC
+178 IKARESLQVG
-186 QALGYRR
+186 QALGYSR

-226 ALIIGP
+226 ALVIGP
-232 NTPSTLAVTLFRW
+232 NTPSTLAVTLLRW
-245 FNDPDLDRRLMAS
+245 FNDPDLSMRLMAS
-258 AGAVFLMLVI
+258 AGAVTLMLVI
-268 ALVLGG
+268 VVVLAG
-274 WELAHQIF
+274 WELSHLLF
-282 SQATRPERSNGKR
+282 SRLTRAERSNGKR
-295 SGLSDNL
+295 FGLTDSVLKLGVFLGMFAL
-302 LRSGVILGLM
+302 LNAFV
-312 SLLSGFI
+312 
-319 ALALLPIWSLAKR
+319 ALALLPIWSLTRR

-340 AKWTWDNIDRATPL
+340 SQWTWDNIDRATPL
-354 LIELTSNTLLI
+354 LMELTSNTLTI
-365 ALSATLLACFIAL
+365 ALVATIMACTISL
-378 LMLETLRRSTHYS
+378 VMLETKRHNT
-391 TNKSSGYNKP
+391 TGANSSKP
-401 HLFDW
+401 HVFDW

-423 HVLLIYLN
+423 HVLLIYSN

-457 PYLAYEENYLQEAN
+457 PYLAYEEEYLLQAN
-471 RLNRQTWRNYVR
+471 RLNHRPWRNYVLVK
-483 IKLAMLKPALFTAFA
+483 IAMLKPAILTAFA

-525 AVARAASG
+525 TVAQAASG
-533 DRKQVGSMALL
+533 DRKQVGSMAML
-544 QAFFP
+544 QALFP
-549 VMIFWMAQYI
+549 IMVFWLAQFI
-559 PPRWTRWRLALKT
+559 PPRWTKWRLVLKNLF
-572 SLRRINPRRNKKC
+572 SRRNT
-585 SA
+585 

>member
-1 MPLQKIKWTQWTIA
+1 MPLKHAKWITGIIS
-15 LLLAFPIA
+15 LLLVLPIA
-23 IGLIGTLLPAFQYF
+23 IGLIGTLLPAFAYF
-37 PPLGQDTLS
+37 PPLGEYDLS
-46 LDPWHSLFEQ
+46 LSPWRDLFSQ
-56 GEFYASLKLTL
+56 GEFYASVKLTL
-67 ITGIGAP
+67 ITGIAAP
-74 ILALWFSLSLL
+74 LLALWFALSLL

-90 RPFFRKIET
+90 RPFFRKIEA

-120 SPSGWLVRLF
+120 SPSGWLVRIF

-142 WISVQDPY
+142 WITVQDPY
-150 GASLIF
+150 GMSLIL
-156 ALVIKEMPYLLFV
+156 ALVVKEMPYLLFV
-169 MLGAMKSLQ
+169 MLATMKS
-178 ASDTIKAC
+178 IKAQESLQVG
-186 QALGYRR
+186 QALGYSR

-226 ALIIGP
+226 ALVIGP
-232 NTPSTLAVTLFRW
+232 NTPSTLAVTLLRW
-245 FNDPDLDRRLMAS
+245 FNDPDLSMRLMAS
-258 AGAVFLMLVI
+258 AGAVTLMLVI
-268 ALVLGG
+268 VVVLAG
-274 WELAHQIF
+274 WELSHLLF
-282 SQATRPERSNGKR
+282 SRLTRAERSNGKR
-295 SGLSDNL
+295 FGLTDSVLRLGVVLGIFAL
-302 LRSGVILGLM
+302 LNAFV
-312 SLLSGFI
+312 
-319 ALALLPIWSLAKR
+319 ALALLPIWSLTRR

-340 AKWTWDNIDRATPL
+340 SQWTWDNIDRATPL
-354 LIELTSNTLLI
+354 LMELTSNTLTI
-365 ALSATLLACFIAL
+365 ALVATLMACVISL
-378 LMLETLRRSTHYS
+378 VMLETKRHSHS
-391 TNKSSGYNKP
+391 ADHGKQ
-401 HLFDW
+401 HVFDW

-457 PYLAYEENYLQEAN
+457 PYLAYNEEYLWQAN
-471 RLNRQTWRNYVR
+471 RLNNRPWRNYLSVK
-483 IKLAMLKPALFTAFA
+483 IAMLKPAIFTAFA

-525 AVARAASG
+525 AVAQAASG
-533 DRKQVGSMALL
+533 DRKQVGSMAML

-549 VMIFWMAQYI
+549 IMVFWLAQFI
-559 PPRWTRWRLALKT
+559 PPRWTKWRLALKKVF
-572 SLRRINPRRNKKC
+572 SRRNTSC
-585 SA
+585 SV

>member
-1 MPLQKIKWTQWTIA
+1 MPLKHAKWITGIIT
-15 LLLAFPIA
+15 LLLIFPIV
-23 IGLIGTLLPAFQYF
+23 IGLVGTLLPAFAYF
-37 PPLGQDTLS
+37 PPLGEYHIS
-46 LDPWHSLFEQ
+46 LAPWRNLFSQ

-67 ITGIGAP
+67 ITGIAAP
-74 ILALWFSLSLL
+74 LFALWFALSLL

-90 RPFFRKIET
+90 RPFFRKVEAA
-99 LLSPILAIPHAA
+99 LSPVLAIPHAA

-142 WISVQDPY
+142 WITVQDPF
-150 GASLIF
+150 GVSLIL

-169 MLGAMKSLQ
+169 MLATMKS
-178 ASDTIKAC
+178 IKARESLQVG
-186 QALGYRR
+186 QALGYSH

-213 FIVIAFS
+213 FIVVAFS

-226 ALIIGP
+226 ALVIGP
-232 NTPSTLAVTLFRW
+232 NTPSTLAVTLLRW
-245 FNDPDLDRRLMAS
+245 FNDPDLSMRLMAS
-258 AGAVFLMLVI
+258 AGAISLMLVI
-268 ALVLGG
+268 VVVLAG
-274 WELAHQIF
+274 WELAHLLF
-282 SQATRPERSNGKR
+282 SKLTRAERSNGKR
-295 SGLSDNL
+295 FGLTDSL
-302 LRSGVILGLM
+302 LRLGVVLGLLA
-312 SLLSGFI
+312 LLNAFV
-319 ALALLPIWSLAKR
+319 ALALLPIWSLARR

-340 AKWTWDNIDRATPL
+340 SQWTWDNIDRATPL
-354 LIELTSNTLLI
+354 LIELTSNTLTI
-365 ALSATLLACFIAL
+365 ALITTLMACVISL
-378 LMLETLRRSTHYS
+378 VMLETKRHDMARSTNIS
-391 TNKSSGYNKP
+391 KS

-457 PYLAYEENYLQEAN
+457 PYLAYEEEYLLQAN
-471 RLNRQTWRNYVR
+471 RLNHRPWRNYVLVK
-483 IKLAMLKPALFTAFA
+483 IAMLKPAIFTAFA

-525 AVARAASG
+525 AVAQAASG
-533 DRKQVGSMALL
+533 DRKQVGSMAML

-549 VMIFWMAQYI
+549 IMVFWLAQFI
-559 PPRWTRWRLALKT
+559 PPRWTKWRLKF
-572 SLRRINPRRNKKC
+572 KKAFNTGLIEKDKMC
-585 SA
+585 

>member
-1 MPLQKIKWTQWTIA
+1 MPLKHAKWITGIIS
-15 LLLAFPIA
+15 LLLVFPVA
-23 IGLIGTLLPAFQYF
+23 VGLIGTLLPAFAYF
-37 PPLGQDTLS
+37 PPLGEYNLS
-46 LDPWHSLFEQ
+46 FTPWYNLFAQ

-67 ITGIGAP
+67 ITGIAAP
-74 ILALWFSLSLL
+74 LLALWFALSLL

-90 RPFFRKIET
+90 RPFFQKIEA

-142 WISVQDPY
+142 WITVQDPY
-150 GASLIF
+150 GVSLIL
-156 ALVIKEMPYLLFV
+156 ALVVKEMPYLLFV
-169 MLGAMKSLQ
+169 MLATMKS
-178 ASDTIKAC
+178 IKARESLQVG
-186 QALGYRR
+186 QALGYSR

-213 FIVIAFS
+213 FIIIAFS

-226 ALIIGP
+226 ALVIGP
-232 NTPSTLAVTLFRW
+232 NTPSTLAVTLLRW
-245 FNDPDLDRRLMAS
+245 FNDPDLSMRLMAS
-258 AGAVFLMLVI
+258 AGAIALMLVI
-268 ALVLGG
+268 MVILAG
-274 WELAHQIF
+274 WELAHLSF
-282 SQATRPERSNGKR
+282 SKLSRAERSNGKR
-295 SGLSDNL
+295 FGLTDNL
-302 LRSGVILGLM
+302 LRLGVVLGLLA
-312 SLLSGFI
+312 LLNAFV
-319 ALALLPIWSLAKR
+319 ALALLPIWSLTRR

-340 AKWTWDNIDRATPL
+340 SQWTWDNIERATPL
-354 LIELTSNTLLI
+354 LMELTSNTLTI
-365 ALSATLLACFIAL
+365 AFIATLLACVISL
-378 LMLETLRRSTHYS
+378 VMLETKRHSHS
-391 TNKSSGYNKP
+391 ANHGKQ
-401 HLFDW
+401 HVFDW

-457 PYLAYEENYLQEAN
+457 PYLAYQEEYLLQAN
-471 RLNRQTWRNYVR
+471 RLNHRPWRNYLVVK
-483 IKLAMLKPALFTAFA
+483 IAMLKPAIFTAFA

-525 AVARAASG
+525 AVAQAASG
-533 DRKQVGSMALL
+533 DRKQVGSMAML

-549 VMIFWMAQYI
+549 IMVFWLAQFI
-559 PPRWTRWRLALKT
+559 PPRWTKWRLKFKKALNTGLIEKD
-572 SLRRINPRRNKKC
+572 KMC
-585 SA
+585 

>member
-1 MPLQKIKWTQWTIA
+1 MPIKHAKWITGVIS
-15 LLLAFPIA
+15 LLLIVPII
-23 IGLIGTLLPAFQYF
+23 IGLVGTLLPAFAYF
-37 PPLGQDTLS
+37 PPLDEYHFS
-46 LDPWHSLFEQ
+46 LTPWRDLFAQ

-74 ILALWFSLSLL
+74 LLALWLAMSLL

-90 RPFFRKIET
+90 RPFFRKIEAV
-99 LLSPILAIPHAA
+99 LAPILAIPHAA

-120 SPSGWLVRLF
+120 SPSGWLMRLF

-142 WISVQDPY
+142 WITVQDPL
-150 GASLIF
+150 GVSLIL

-169 MLGAMKSLQ
+169 MLATMKS
-178 ASDTIKAC
+178 IKARESLQVG
-186 QALGYRR
+186 QALGYSR

-213 FIVIAFS
+213 FIVIAYS

-226 ALIIGP
+226 ALVIGP
-232 NTPSTLAVTLFRW
+232 NTPSTLAVTLLRW
-245 FNDPDLDRRLMAS
+245 FNDPDLSMRLMAN
-258 AGAVFLMLVI
+258 AGAIFLMLVI
-268 ALVLGG
+268 VVVLGG
-274 WELAHQIF
+274 WEVAHLLF
-282 SQATRPERSNGKR
+282 SRLTRAERSNGKR
-295 SGLSDNL
+295 AGVTDFA
-302 LRSGVILGLM
+302 LRMGVMLGL
-312 SLLSGFI
+312 
-319 ALALLPIWSLAKR
+319 LALINAFVALLVLPIWSLTRR

-340 AKWTWDNIDRATPL
+340 SQWTWDNIERATPL
-354 LIELTSNTLLI
+354 LMELTSNTLII
-365 ALSATLLACFIAL
+365 ALIATLLACVISL
-378 LMLETLRRSTHYS
+378 VMLETKRHKMTHSTQ
-391 TNKSSGYNKP
+391 NDAP

-431 LNGDLCAIIAL
+431 LNGDLRAIIAL

-457 PYLAYEENYLQEAN
+457 PYLAYQEEYLQQAN
-471 RLNRQTWRNYVR
+471 RLNHRPWRNYLVVK
-483 IKLAMLKPALFTAFA
+483 IAMLKPAIFTAFA

-525 AVARAASG
+525 AVAQAASG
-533 DRKQVGSMALL
+533 DRKQVGSMAML

-549 VMIFWMAQYI
+549 IMVFWLAQFI
-559 PPRWTRWRLALKT
+559 PPRWTRWRLVLKT
-572 SLRRINPRRNKKC
+572 LFSRRKTSC
-585 SA
+585 SV

>member
-1 MPLQKIKWTQWTIA
+1 MPLKHAKWITGIIS
-15 LLLAFPIA
+15 LLLVLPIA
-23 IGLIGTLLPAFQYF
+23 IGLIGTLLPAFAYF
-37 PPLGQDTLS
+37 PPLGEYDLS
-46 LDPWHSLFEQ
+46 LSPWRDLFSQ

-67 ITGIGAP
+67 ITGIAAP
-74 ILALWFSLSLL
+74 LLALWFALSLL

-90 RPFFRKIET
+90 RPFFRKIEA

-120 SPSGWLVRLF
+120 SPSGWLVRIF

-142 WISVQDPY
+142 WITVQDPY
-150 GASLIF
+150 GMSLIL
-156 ALVIKEMPYLLFV
+156 ALVVKEMPYLLFV
-169 MLGAMKSLQ
+169 MLATMKS
-178 ASDTIKAC
+178 IKAQESLQVG
-186 QALGYRR
+186 QALGYSR

-226 ALIIGP
+226 ALVIGP
-232 NTPSTLAVTLFRW
+232 NTPSTLAVTLLRW
-245 FNDPDLDRRLMAS
+245 FNDPDLSMRLMAS
-258 AGAVFLMLVI
+258 AGAVTLMLVI
-268 ALVLGG
+268 VVVLAGG
-274 WELAHQIF
+274 ELSHLLF
-282 SQATRPERSNGKR
+282 SRLTRAERSNGKR
-295 SGLSDNL
+295 FGLTDSVLRLGVVLGIFAL
-302 LRSGVILGLM
+302 LNAFV
-312 SLLSGFI
+312 
-319 ALALLPIWSLAKR
+319 ALALLPIWSLTRR

-340 AKWTWDNIDRATPL
+340 SQWTWDNIDRATPL
-354 LIELTSNTLLI
+354 LMELTSNTLTI
-365 ALSATLLACFIAL
+365 ALVATLMACVISL
-378 LMLETLRRSTHYS
+378 VMLETKRHSHS
-391 TNKSSGYNKP
+391 ADHGKQ
-401 HLFDW
+401 HVFDW

-457 PYLAYEENYLQEAN
+457 PYLAYNEEYLWQAN
-471 RLNRQTWRNYVR
+471 RLNNRPWRNYLSVK
-483 IKLAMLKPALFTAFA
+483 IAMLKPAIFTAFA

-525 AVARAASG
+525 AVAQAASG
-533 DRKQVGSMALL
+533 DRKQVGSMAML

-549 VMIFWMAQYI
+549 IMVFWLAQFI
-559 PPRWTRWRLALKT
+559 PPRWTKWRLALKKVFSKRNT
-572 SLRRINPRRNKKC
+572 SC
-585 SA
+585 SV

>member
-1 MPLQKIKWTQWTIA
+1 MPLKHTKWITAFIA
-15 LLLAFPIA
+15 VFMTVPIF

-37 PPLGQDTLS
+37 PPIGEYHFS
-46 LDPWHSLFEQ
+46 LAPWKNMFSQ
-56 GEFYASLKLTL
+56 GEFYASLQLTL

-74 ILALWFSLSLL
+74 ILALWLAFSLL

-90 RPFFRKIET
+90 RPFFRKIES
-99 LLSPILAIPHAA
+99 LLSPILAVPHAA

-130 SPWLTGFDRPPN
+130 SPWLTNFDRPPN
-142 WISVQDPY
+142 WITVQDPY
-150 GASLIF
+150 GLSLIF

-169 MLGAMKSLQ
+169 MLAGMKSIQ
-178 ASDTIKAC
+178 ARESIQAC
-186 QALGYRR
+186 QALGYGR

-213 FIVIAFS
+213 FIVVAFS

-226 ALIIGP
+226 ALVIGP
-232 NTPSTLAVTLFRW
+232 NTPSTLAVTLYRW
-245 FNDPDLDRRLMAS
+245 FNNPDLSMRLMGS
-258 AGAVFLMLVI
+258 AGAVFLMISI
-268 ALVLGG
+268 ALILGG
-274 WELAHQIF
+274 WECSHQLFRKITQF
-282 SQATRPERSNGKR
+282 ERSDGR
-295 SGLSDNL
+295 RHGFSDSLLGL
-302 LRSGVILGLM
+302 GVILGLITLV
-312 SLLSGFI
+312 SAFV
-319 ALALLPIWSLAKR
+319 ALTLLPIWSLAKR

-340 AKWTWDNIDRATPL
+340 SSWTWDNIERATPL
-354 LIELTSNTLLI
+354 LMELTANTLSI
-365 ALSATLLACFIAL
+365 AVISTFIACAVSL
-378 LMLETLRRSTHYS
+378 LMLETKRHSMKT
-391 TNKSSGYNKP
+391 SGNTSQQ
-401 HLFDW
+401 HAFDW

-423 HVLLIYLN
+423 HVLLIYLD
-431 LNGDLCAIIAL
+431 LNGSFCAIIAL

-457 PYLAYEENYLQEAN
+457 PYFAYDESYLLQAN
-471 RLNRQTWRNYVR
+471 RLNYRPWRHYVTV
-483 IKLAMLKPALFTAFA
+483 KLAMLKPALFTAFA
-498 IGFSVSIAQYLPT
+498 MGFSVSIAQYLPT

-517 RYSTLTTE
+517 RHSTLTTE

-549 VMIFWMAQYI
+549 VIVFWLAQVI
-559 PPRWTRWRLALKT
+559 PSRWTKWRLTVKCFF
-572 SLRRINPRRNKKC
+572 SKDKKC

>member
-1 MPLQKIKWTQWTIA
+1 MPLKYTTLITWLMA
-15 LLLAFPIA
+15 LLLILPIA
-23 IGLIGTLLPAFQYF
+23 VGLIGTLLPAFQYF
-37 PPLGQDTLS
+37 PPLSEHQMAFT
-46 LDPWHSLFEQ
+46 PWQNLFAQ

-67 ITGIGAP
+67 ITGILAP
-74 ILALWFSLSLL
+74 IISLWLALSLL
-85 AWGYQ
+85 AWGYE
-90 RPFFRKIET
+90 RAFFKKFEA
-99 LLSPILAIPHAA
+99 LLSPLLAIPHAA

-150 GASLIF
+150 GLSLIF

-169 MLGAMKSLQ
+169 MLATMKSIQARESLQ
-178 ASDTIKAC
+178 VC
-186 QALGYRR
+186 QSLGYSRY
-193 FTLWRK
+193 TAWRK
-199 VLIPQLYPIIRLPI
+199 VLIPQLYPLIRLPI
-213 FIVIAFS
+213 FIVITFS

-226 ALIIGP
+226 ALVIGP

-245 FNDPDLDRRLMAS
+245 FNDPDLSMRFMAS
-258 AGAVFLMLVI
+258 AGAVFLMLSI

-274 WELAHQIF
+274 WEMAHHLLSKI
-282 SQATRPERSNGKR
+282 TRTERSNGKR
-295 SGLSDNL
+295 HGVTDSL
-302 LRSGVILGLM
+302 LVVGRILGLVT
-312 SLLSGFI
+312 LLSGFV
-319 ALALLPIWSLAKR
+319 ALLLLPVWSLAKR

-340 AKWTWDNIDRATPL
+340 SQWTFDNLERAAPL
-354 LIELTSNTLLI
+354 LITLTSNTLII
-365 ALSATLLACFIAL
+365 ALSATLIACLVSL
-378 LMLETLRRSTHYS
+378 LMLETKRLIATGANQRNNIRAQH
-391 TNKSSGYNKP
+391 
-401 HLFDW
+401 HAFDW

-423 HVLLIYLN
+423 HVLLIYLD
-431 LNGDLCAIIAL
+431 LNGALSAIIAL

-457 PYLAYEENYLQEAN
+457 PYLAYEEEYLRQAN
-471 RLNRQTWRNYVR
+471 RLSHKPWRNYVL
-483 IKLAMLKPALFTAFA
+483 IKLAMLKPAIFTAFA

-525 AVARAASG
+525 AVAQAASG

-544 QAFFP
+544 QAAFP
-549 VMIFWMAQYI
+549 ILVFWLALTL
-559 PPRWTRWRLALKT
+559 PPRWTKWRLALKMMFKRKT
-572 SLRRINPRRNKKC
+572 KC